1 MTMGDKSSSRFP
13 PLGDRAVVYAPD
25 FEPIIVIEITPA
37 IRALLEQTG
46 EATVPLNCL
55 LDSTV
60 PVEPTELK
68 YNDPSTVRL
77 WLHYI
82 RFGREMKPIL
92 ITLDYDDAMRM
103 RPPLPRGVEQRMHEM
118 EYDAYKQGIAD
129 AFNKRH
135 QDYRY

>member
-25 FEPIIVIEITPA
+25 FEPIIVIGITPA

-46 EATVPLNCL
+46 EVTVPLNCL

-92 ITLDYDDAMRM
+92 LTHDYEYVMRM
-103 RPPLPRGVEQRMHEM
+103 HQPLPLGVEQRMREM
-118 EYDAYKQGIAD
+118 EYAAYKRGIAD
-129 AFNKRH
+129 AFKR
-135 QDYRY
+135 Y